1 MPTPK
6 RRPNIKHFAKKTR
19 GQARQIFER
28 RREKSLREL
37 RADLYLFKILDSFWF
52 EGDLPDNLVKPF
64 TVLTNPDWPEP
75 SAILESPG
83 RLQNLSESE
92 MCFIA
97 WQLKKPAWARR
108 PDIDRSTYTMNDL
121 LIMSGKQNLLVDS
134 SRPSP
139 AR

>member
-1 MPTPK
+1 MPTSK
-6 RRPNIKHFAKKTR
+6 RRSSIKHFAKKTR
-19 GQARQIFER
+19 RQARQIFER

-37 RADLYLFKILDSFWF
+37 REALYLFKILDSFWF

-75 SAILESPG
+75 SPILESPG
-83 RLQNLSESE
+83 GLQNLSESE

-121 LIMSGKQNLLVDS
+121 LIISGEKNLLVDS
-134 SRPSP
+134 SRPSS